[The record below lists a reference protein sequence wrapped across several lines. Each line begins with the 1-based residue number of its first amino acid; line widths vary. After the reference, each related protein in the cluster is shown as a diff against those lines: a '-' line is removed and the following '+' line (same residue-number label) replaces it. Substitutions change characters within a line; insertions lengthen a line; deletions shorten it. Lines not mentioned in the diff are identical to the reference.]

1 MPNPWPKRCTRWKA
15 SAHEHAAPAHPPDDP
30 PTITLQRRT
39 LALAFANAFGAGFLT
54 AIIIIVLFILP

>member
-1 MPNPWPKRCTRWKA
+1 MNTPRPLTL
-15 SAHEHAAPAHPPDDP
+15 PDDP